1 MSPSGPGI
9 FTVGVFIIANLINI
23 QTIYYCL
30 NEHCLFHQSF
40 NFNDKILKY
49 SLIILIFMTFILMSL
64 LSF

>member
-30 NEHCLFHQSF
+30 NEHYLFHQSF